1 MGRQIAG
8 WMDGWMDGAVAAE
21 GGLGDFCSVQGIL
34 SELQHH
40 PDMAKTGTPTLW
52 LAGTASYR
60 HHAEVDLGFPCA
72 REERERARAKALL
85 LLY

>member
-1 MGRQIAG
+1 
-8 WMDGWMDGAVAAE
+8 MDGWMDRWSSSSRR
-21 GGLGDFCSVQGIL
+21 GLGDFCSVQGIL